1 MSAKKYV
8 VFDRDGTLIHE
19 RHYLS
24 DPEQIE
30 LIPGIV
36 VGLRLLA
43 ELGFGLIIVTNQS
56 GIGRGYFSEHKL
68 AEIHARL
75 TQLLAEE
82 QISLDGIFY
91 CPHTPHDGCDC
102 RKPRP
107 GMLLQAAQRFHFDP
121 AQCFVVGDKPCDIN
135 LGKAVGA
142 TTILVKTGYG
152 METDKQAVVN
162 PDYLVDTVK
171 DIAST
176 IQQHI
181 QSLRTTVHEI

>member
-1 MSAKKYV
+1 MPTKKYV

-30 LIPGIV
+30 LIPGIA

-75 TQLLAEE
+75 IQLLADE
-82 QISLDGIFY
+82 QISLWTVFFIALTLRRMDVIVANQDLECYYRQLSVFNS
-91 CPHTPHDGCDC
+91 TQLSV
-102 RKPRP
+102 
-107 GMLLQAAQRFHFDP
+107 LLW
-121 AQCFVVGDKPCDIN
+121 VIN
-135 LGKAVGA
+135 LA
-142 TTILVKTGYG
+142 T
-152 METDKQAVVN
+152 
-162 PDYLVDTVK
+162 
-171 DIAST
+171 ST
-176 IQQHI
+176 
-181 QSLRTTVHEI
+181 